1 MEKYYNIKF
10 QNVLYSGRKRYL
22 TQYVK
27 NYLLPDINNLHS
39 QKVIELVKLIRKSP
53 SDTKRLEQSINSEV
67 QLAFNLQ

>member
-39 QKVIELVKLIRKSP
+39 QKIIELVKLIRKSP
-53 SDTKRLEQSINSEV
+53 SDTKQLEQSINSEV